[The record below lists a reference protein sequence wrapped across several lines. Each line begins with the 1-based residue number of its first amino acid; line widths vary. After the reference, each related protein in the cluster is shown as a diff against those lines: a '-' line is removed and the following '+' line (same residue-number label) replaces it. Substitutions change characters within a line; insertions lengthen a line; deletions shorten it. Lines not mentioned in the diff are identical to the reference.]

1 MRAELITIGDEI
13 LIGQTVD
20 TNSAWMAKNLNELGI
35 FVYQITS
42 ISDTREHI
50 LQALADAASRVE
62 LVLITGGLGPTNDDI
77 TKATL
82 CEYFSTHLVRNEGV
96 EEKIKTMF
104 GQRGIPIL
112 DVNLQQADL
121 PANCQVIENKRGTA
135 QGMWF
140 EYKGVVYASM
150 PGVPFE
156 MEGIMKDHLLEKIRL
171 HFETPHIL
179 HFHILTQGIGES
191 MLANRIADWEASLAE
206 VDIKLAYLP
215 SFGAVKL
222 RLTTSGPDEKLLK
235 KHVDQKVSEFMKIA
249 GEVVY
254 GFNDESLEATVGELL
269 QERKATLSTAES
281 CTGGRIASAITSIH
295 GSSAYFLGSV
305 VSYAN
310 DVKVNLLQVDDNA
323 IHAHGAVSEAVVIQM
338 ANGVKEKLNS
348 TYSIAVSG
356 IAGPDG
362 GSEEKPVGTVWIAI
376 AGPNETVAEK
386 FLFRGDRKRILQRT
400 SQMGLSMARNEIL
413 RQQPL

>member
-13 LIGQTVD
+13 LIGQTID
-20 TNSAWMAKNLNELGI
+20 TNSAWMAKQLNELGI

-42 ISDTREHI
+42 ISDTKEHI
-50 LQALADAASRVE
+50 LQALSDASRRVD

-82 CEYFSTHLVRNEGV
+82 CEYFNTHLVRNEEV
-96 EEKIKTMF
+96 EGRIKAMF
-104 GQRGIPIL
+104 TQRGIPIL

-140 EYKGVVYASM
+140 EHKGVVYASM

-156 MEGIMKDHLLEKIRL
+156 MEGIMKDHLLDKIRN

-191 MLANRIADWEASLAE
+191 MLANRIADWEASLAD
-206 VDIKLAYLP
+206 VNIKLAYLP
-215 SFGAVKL
+215 SLGAVKL

-254 GFNDESLEATVGELL
+254 GFNDESLEATIGQLL
-269 QERKATLSTAES
+269 NERKATVSTAES
-281 CTGGRIASAITSIH
+281 CTGGRIAAAITSVP
-295 GSSAYFLGSV
+295 GSSTYFLGSV
-305 VSYAN
+305 ISYAN
-310 DVKVNLLQVDDNA
+310 DVKVNILHVDGDA
-323 IHAHGAVSEAVVIQM
+323 IHTHGAVSEDVVVQM
-338 ANGVKEKLNS
+338 AKGVKQQLNT

-362 GSEEKPVGTVWIAI
+362 GSEEKPVGTVWIAV
-376 AGPNETVAEK
+376 AGPVQTVAEK
-386 FLFRGDRKRILQRT
+386 FFFRGDRKRILQRT
-400 SQMGLSMARNEIL
+400 AQMGLSMARNEIL
-413 RQQPL
+413 RQEPL